1 MKNAAQGRLGGE
13 PMRSVH
19 MKLVMILVLLIL
31 SLMTVVGAFL
41 INSVTA
47 FYLEEFY
54 TQMADVFGNQELH
67 DDLTTQAQGEEGG
80 KVGGAEQMAEV
91 LKAYSGALGVD
102 NINRKLYILDS
113 NGNCLIHPD
122 GETGPKEYTKN
133 LSFALTTGL
142 ETNQAGDESNPALS
156 YMDVAV
162 PIQRGDE
169 SYIIYIYDN
178 KATANN
184 LTDQMFTL
192 IVEALLFGVIISVL
206 LSFLLSKTVVTPIQR
221 LTEGAMRVAKGDF
234 SRKIEVASRDE
245 IGVLTDTFN
254 DMAGQLQ
261 DTLRQVENERNK
273 LDTLFLHM
281 TDGVVAFS
289 REGAVIHSNPAAARM
304 LRQNIGAETSYE
316 QLFGDIAPL
325 EQVLQAPDHLEGERQ
340 VRDSFLQLLLA
351 PFDRGRE
358 GGGALVVMHD
368 VTEQRKNQEMQR
380 EFVAN
385 VSHELRTP
393 LTNIRSYAETLTE
406 GAGDIPPAMEKKFL
420 GVILNESDRMTHIVQ
435 DLLTLS
441 RFDSGRDDLKL
452 ARFSFGAA
460 LQDLYNAVY
469 MEAQRHSH
477 TLHLVE
483 GDDLPD
489 IVADR
494 DRILQVMMNIVS
506 NSIKYT
512 PDGGEITI
520 SAGRTERRVWMIV
533 DDNGIG
539 IPEEDRPRIFERFY
553 RVDKARSRQS
563 GGTGLGLSIAK
574 EIVDRHRGTLE
585 LLDKEGPGLAVRL
598 ELNIEGPE
606 HE

>member
-1 MKNAAQGRLGGE
+1 
-13 PMRSVH
+13 MRSLH
-19 MKLVMILVLLIL
+19 TKLVLILVLLIL

-47 FYLEEFY
+47 FYLEDFY
-54 TQMADVFGNQELH
+54 TQMSEVFQKEELYA
-67 DDLTTQAQGEEGG
+67 DLTTETEKETSGEAD
-80 KVGGAEQMAEV
+80 GASMMADV
-91 LKAYSGALGVD
+91 LGAYAGELGVD
-102 NINRKLYILDS
+102 SRNRKLYILDD
-113 NGNCLIHPD
+113 NGVCLIHPD
-122 GETGPKEYTKN
+122 GETGPARYTTN
-133 LSFALTTGL
+133 LSH
-142 ETNQAGDESNPALS
+142 ALS
-156 YMDVAV
+156 TREVGDRSNVAEDYMDVAI
-162 PIQRGDE
+162 PIQRGDQ
-169 SYIIYIYDN
+169 SYVIYIYDN
-178 KATANN
+178 KTTANN
-184 LTDQMFTL
+184 LTDQMFLL
-192 IVEALLFGVIISVL
+192 IMEALVFGLVISIL
-206 LSFLLSKTVVTPIQR
+206 LSFLLSKTMVTPIQR
-221 LTEGAMRVAKGDF
+221 LTEGAMRVAEGDF

-289 REGAVIHSNPAAARM
+289 RQGQVIHSNPAAAQM
-304 LRQNIGAETSYE
+304 LHQEIGPDTTYD
-316 QLFGDIAPL
+316 QLFGDLASL
-325 EQVLQAPDHLEGERQ
+325 GQVLDTPDHLEGERQ
-340 VRDSFLQLLLA
+340 LRDSFLQLLMA

-358 GGGALVVMHD
+358 GGGILVVVHD

-393 LTNIRSYAETLTE
+393 LTNIRSYAETLSDS
-406 GAGDIPPAMEKKFL
+406 AGDIPPAMEKKFL

-441 RFDSGRDDLKL
+441 RFDSGRSDLKL
-452 ARFSFGAA
+452 VRFSFDRAVR
-460 LQDLYNAVY
+460 DMYNAVY

-477 TLHLVE
+477 ALELDME
-483 GDDLPD
+483 ENLPD

-494 DRILQVMMNIVS
+494 ERILQVMMNVVS
-506 NSIKYT
+506 NAIKYT
-512 PDGGEITI
+512 PDGGRIAI
-520 SAGRTERRVWMIV
+520 SAGRTGDRVWMMV

-539 IPEEDRPRIFERFY
+539 IPEEDRSRIFERFY

-574 EIVDRHRGTLE
+574 EIVDRHQGRLALQE
-585 LLDKEGPGLAVRL
+585 KEGPGLAIRL
-598 ELNIEGPE
+598 ELNIEGPD
-606 HE
+606 HG